1 MPKSSLSTPL
11 TDSWLLCFIGT
22 VTSLNSCRCGLT
34 CAWNILLFLCYNIG
48 GRCCL
53 SLQVLLILNTNIIR
67 MVKVANSIEC
77 NGKHILKANYLI
89 TPFWN
94 VPICSCLS
102 FTCPLLW
109 PIFPHFLQTIDFD
122 YLGSLKLFLDSSF
135 LLFLDFFG
143 LPRAILITSGSITS
157 VCKGGHKFGPLHG

>member
-1 MPKSSLSTPL
+1 M
-11 TDSWLLCFIGT
+11 
-22 VTSLNSCRCGLT
+22 
-34 CAWNILLFLCYNIG
+34 FLCYNIG
-48 GRCCL
+48 ERCCL
-53 SLQVLLILNTNIIR
+53 SLQVLLILSTNIIR

-157 VCKGGHKFGPLHG
+157 VCKGGHKFGPLHGYTINEYFAKTVDFQSSETIKHIQFKTITIKQQIKR

>member
-1 MPKSSLSTPL
+1 MILVFDWYYHLLEFLHMWSHLYMKHSFVSL
-11 TDSWLLCFIGT
+11 LLHWW
-22 VTSLNSCRCGLT
+22 RCHS
-34 CAWNILLFLCYNIG
+34 
-48 GRCCL
+48 
-53 SLQVLLILNTNIIR
+53 SLQVLLLLNTNIIR
-67 MVKVANSIEC
+67 MVKVTNSIEC
-77 NGKHILKANYLI
+77 NEKHILKANYLI